1 MDDDYEEMINDYIQ
15 QDYGPEEEYEEDDMM
30 MMTTSTTT
38 SQSKATIHSAAG
50 STTTTSNVA
59 TRQEPTECD
68 KENAIHKP
76 TPASA
81 ASVSTTTSTNRISTT
96 GTTEDEDAAQA
107 VREYRAEQQKS
118 QHNDLYSY
126 ERYKQNS
133 QWRPAGSANQ
143 KQPMSPT
150 MQAKRWKDN
159 LSSAAGLSTTTS
171 TTSTT
176 TVSMMLANG
185 TSRVRQATRS
195 SETQLLEASVQ
206 RSWNCEAGGQ
216 QRRMILSV
224 NASKGISLLPQAGVA
239 TVPMTTGDGSRVFL
253 RLRPE
258 SQDDARRPIVASS
271 SSPSPLG
278 ISINELMR
286 LSEQGRRRLEHAKR
300 RAEMEAAAKASE
312 ENSGSLVGEDRI
324 IEDALYVDK
333 HAPGNMSQLLSE
345 ERTNREVLRALREW
359 DPYVFGREPPSRP
372 TNHNSHNNQYNKSQW
387 SSSSD
392 KKNGNQKDSSSGQP
406 AHDKRPEEACR
417 VILLSGAPGVGKT
430 TLAHI
435 VARHAGYR
443 PLEVNASDERSANVL
458 TERVYRAMES
468 TTLNMTSNKHK
479 ISKTKNH
486 DDHGKPNCLIL
497 DEIDGADAKGTVAA
511 LVDLIR
517 ADLPPPKSS
526 GSGAGKKQ
534 QQHVKCLRR
543 PIIFICNHKYAP
555 ALRPLLPYCRHFT
568 VHPPSS
574 ARLVSRL
581 QSVLLLENLFVSGG
595 GSLLHQLVATSG
607 GDIRNC
613 LHTLQFAAPKAR
625 TATNGGSEEMDD
637 EQPAKDAK
645 LDISKALEKA
655 LGAGSGGLK
664 DERNDLAGTVTNIFR
679 KLKQKS
685 PGEGLFGRSSNRS
698 GLASVGH
705 DSASVNRVLRCV
717 EGFGDNAKTMD
728 ALFLNILRVSY
739 IDPTMDRCAAAH
751 EWLSGA
757 DLYRSFRVDITP
769 MEHYALQRLH
779 IPSSAVA
786 VHLLCRVELKPDLNF
801 STRELSELRY
811 QHETN
816 LALVHKFA
824 DGLPPNSKTSRC
836 TQLLSTETIPY
847 ASWILSAGD
856 GSASLNR
863 AASSMEILTKRE
875 RVSFDAHVA
884 ALRALGLTY
893 VIGTDQAD
901 ASERD
906 RATRHSSMFFQTMRL
921 EPPIDRLVSY
931 LHLNAPLG
939 LQRKE
944 IPPAVSKNNE
954 RRRSNLLDDLCD

>member
-1 MDDDYEEMINDYIQ
+1 MDDDYEAMINEYIE

-30 MMTTSTTT
+30 MMTTSIPT
-38 SQSKATIHSAAG
+38 SHSKRTIHVMAD

-59 TRQEPTECD
+59 TLQEPTECD

-76 TPASA
+76 ISDSTTL
-81 ASVSTTTSTNRISTT
+81 STTTSTPTT
-96 GTTEDEDAAQA
+96 GTTGDEDAAQA
-107 VREYRAEQQKS
+107 VREYRAEQRKS

-133 QWRPAGSANQ
+133 QWRSTGSANQ
-143 KQPMSPT
+143 KQPLSPT

-159 LSSAAGLSTTTS
+159 LSSAAGSSAAAS

-176 TVSMMLANG
+176 TVSMLLANG

-195 SETQLLEASVQ
+195 SETQLLEASVK
-206 RSWNCEAGGQ
+206 RSRNCEAGGQ
-216 QRRMILSV
+216 HRRMILSV
-224 NASKGISLLPQAGVA
+224 NASKGISSLPQAGVA
-239 TVPMTTGDGSRVFL
+239 TVPMTTGDGSRVYI

-258 SQDDARRPIVASS
+258 SPDDARRPIVTSS

-278 ISINELMR
+278 ISIKELMR
-286 LSEQGRRRLEHAKR
+286 RSEQGRRRLEHAKR

-312 ENSGSLVGEDRI
+312 ENNGSLVGEDRI

-406 AHDKRPEEACR
+406 AHDKRPEEAGR

-443 PLEVNASDERSANVL
+443 PLEINASDERSASVL

-468 TTLNMTSNKHK
+468 TTLNMASSNNK
-479 ISKTKNH
+479 ISKRKSY

-511 LVDLIR
+511 LVELIR

-526 GSGAGKKQ
+526 GAGKKQQ

-568 VHPPSS
+568 VHPPST

-625 TATNGGSEEMDD
+625 TASNGGSEETDD
-637 EQPAKDAK
+637 EHPSKDAK

-655 LGAGSGGLK
+655 LGTGTGGLK

-679 KLKQKS
+679 KTKQKS
-685 PGEGLFGRSSNRS
+685 PGEGLFGRSSSRS
-698 GLASVGH
+698 GFASVGQ
-705 DSASVNRVLRCV
+705 DSASVSRVLRCV

-769 MEHYALQRLH
+769 MEQYALQRLH

-801 STRELSELRY
+801 STRELSDLRY

-847 ASWILSAGD
+847 AMWILSAGD

-875 RVSFDAHVA
+875 RVSFDAHVE

-893 VIGTDQAD
+893 VVASDQAD

-906 RATRHSSMFFQTMRL
+906 RVTRHSSTVFQTMRL

-931 LHLNAPLG
+931 LHLNAPPR

-944 IPPAVSKNNE
+944 IPPAVRKK
-954 RRRSNLLDDLCD
+954 RTT